1 MKISQILRV
10 TASTVALASLAACGG
25 GGGVQSTPAPP
36 PPPVGTPSPAPAPA
50 PTPAPSPTPA
60 PTPTPSPTPAPTP
73 TPSPTPTPTPAPTP
87 TPSPTPTPTPTPT
100 PPSCEPNCAPVP
112 PPAGYVIT
120 PRDQQPQRSVQD
132 DTEYRRNYTAA
143 EYINAL
149 YALDNGWTGEGVLV
163 GILDD
168 GINAIP
174 ELEGQVDRELSR
186 DFGGVVV
193 DGKLQPREGG
203 ANSGDGTSIHGTP
216 VAAIIGAR
224 NDGQGVQ
231 GLAPDVTLVSLRVD
245 AMVNGNRM
253 YGFRSNE
260 AIEYA
265 IANDIKLLNMSLSR
279 SDPTTTS
286 AVMQDVLADYAAFGG
301 LVINSAGNNVQD
313 NPGNYLDMTEE
324 NAEALLFV
332 VALAPSQTEYK
343 IASYSNRC
351 GLAMDRCVA
360 AVGSNVTHDVNGEIV
375 GFGGTS
381 SAAPQVTALAAMIL
395 SKWPQLSGVDAGNVI
410 INTAR
415 DIGEAGVDEIYG
427 HGLIDAKAALSPV
440 DPMLSNGKTS
450 SSIDNSVM
458 VVGGAFGGGYG
469 PSSIESVYSDVTVLD
484 AYGRDYDGDISGLV
498 IRPGQANANWLQRR
512 VQAQTN
518 AGSTGFISPKAS
530 ASIGYTAFETQFRDS
545 NGDPV
550 LRNHLSNAAFAFRMN
565 EDTTVTAGYNTGDNV
580 MDDVMGLAPSSDAM
594 FAYSPLAQTS
604 MGVSHKLGE
613 GRLAVSAYVGRQED
627 TATNGLTVQWQ
638 QGPSSLKLG
647 LVDETGTVFG
657 TPVGAGAMRF
667 GDGSSTVFI
676 EAASGFDLGRW
687 QFDGYA
693 SLGATRLK
701 LADDMLLTDADTIT
715 SGRFG
720 FTASR
725 EALGGLVS
733 FGVAQRLVALSGDA
747 TFTVG
752 NGYDLGIRGLTFA
765 DRTVDM
771 RGRMAPQLTFGYEK
785 TGERSAFRFGAAS
798 DVEGRDVRAV
808 SSWNLRF

>member
-1 MKISQILRV
+1 MI
-10 TASTVALASLAACGG
+10 
-25 GGGVQSTPAPP
+25 
-36 PPPVGTPSPAPAPA
+36 TPS
-50 PTPAPSPTPA
+50 
-60 PTPTPSPTPAPTP
+60 
-73 TPSPTPTPTPAPTP
+73 
-87 TPSPTPTPTPTPT
+87 
-100 PPSCEPNCAPVP
+100 
-112 PPAGYVIT
+112 
-120 PRDQQPQRSVQD
+120 DQQPQRSVQD
-132 DTEYRRNYTAA
+132 DAEYRRNYTAA

-149 YALDNGWTGEGVLV
+149 YALDNGWTGKGVLV
-163 GILDD
+163 GVIDD
-168 GINAIP
+168 GIHEIP
-174 ELEGQVDRELSR
+174 ELEGQVDRALSR
-186 DFGGVVV
+186 DFGGTVVN
-193 DGKLQPREGG
+193 GQLQPREGG
-203 ANSGDGTSIHGTP
+203 SNSGDINSTHGTP

-224 NDGQGVQ
+224 NNGVGIQ

-245 AMVNGNRM
+245 ATVNGNHIT
-253 YGFRSNE
+253 GFRSNE

-265 IANDIKLLNMSLSR
+265 MANDIKLLNMSLSR
-279 SDPTTTS
+279 LDPTTVSTI
-286 AVMQDVLADYAAFGG
+286 MQDVLTEYREFGG
-301 LVINSAGNNVQD
+301 LLVNSAGNNVQG
-313 NPGNYLDMTEE
+313 NPGNYLDVTEA

-332 VALAPSQTEYK
+332 VAVSPSPTEYT
-343 IASYSNRC
+343 IAGYSNHC
-351 GLAMDRCVA
+351 GQAMDRCVA
-360 AVGSNVTHDVNGEIV
+360 AVGSNVTHDVNGEAIA
-375 GFGGTS
+375 FGGTS

-410 INTAR
+410 LNTAR
-415 DIGEAGVDEIYG
+415 DIGDAGVDEIYG
-427 HGLIDAKAALSPV
+427 HGLIDVKAALSPV

-469 PSSIESVYSDVTVLD
+469 PSSIESIYSDVTVLD

-498 IRPGQANANWLQRR
+498 IRPGKANANWLQRR
-512 VQAQTN
+512 MQAQTN
-518 AGSTGFISPKAS
+518 AGSTGFVSPKAS

-545 NGDPV
+545 SGDPI
-550 LRNHLSNAAFAFRMN
+550 LQNHLSNAAFAFRMN
-565 EDTTVTAGYNTGDNV
+565 EDTTVTAGYNSGDNV
-580 MDDVMGLAPSSDAM
+580 MDDIMGLAPSSDAM

-613 GRLAVSAYVGRQED
+613 GRLAVSAFVGRQED

-647 LVDETGTVFG
+647 LVNETGTVFG

-667 GDGSSTVFI
+667 GDGSNTLFV

-701 LADDMLLTDADTIT
+701 LADDMLLTDVDTIT

-733 FGVAQRLVALSGDA
+733 FGVAQRLVALSGNA

-765 DRTVDM
+765 DRTVDL
-771 RGRMAPQLTFGYEK
+771 RGRMTPQLTFGFEK
-785 TGERSAFRFGAAS
+785 TAERSALRFGIAG
-798 DVEGRDVRAV
+798 DVQGRDLRAV
-808 SSWNLRF
+808 GTWHLTLN